1 MRQLV
6 QSVRSGELR
15 IVDAPD
21 PVIGPT
27 EVLVATTHSLVSAG
41 TERAVRKL
49 ASASLLQKA
58 RARPDLVKQV
68 IRKARAE
75 GVRSTFNTVQSR
87 LDDDMPL
94 GYSASGIA
102 VEVGEYVSGV
112 RPGMRVATGGAGHG
126 DLQVVAG
133 NLTVALPEAVEL
145 SDAAFATVASI
156 ALHGLRLAD
165 VGPGG
170 KVCVIGLGLIGQL
183 TVRLA
188 LASGL
193 DVVGIDLRDWA
204 AQRATDSGALGLVEL
219 GEATTRVIRDWSR
232 GRGVDAVLLTA
243 ATTSSEPTRRATA
256 IARDR
261 ATIVVVGD
269 VGMELERT
277 PLYEKELTVKV
288 ARSYG
293 PGRYERAYEDWAID
307 YPIGHVRWTEGRN
320 LEAVLDLL
328 ASGRL
333 KVEDLVTH
341 RYDFSCASEAYNLL
355 SEPGAQYLGIQLD
368 YPSQRSTYR
377 PRAQRGTLSPGPND
391 RNIGV
396 IGAGNFARGV
406 LVPAIKES
414 GFGTIRAVASAR
426 GTSAV
431 KLADQLG
438 ANAMTTDEMLADE
451 SLGTVV
457 IATSHDTHAEL
468 TIRALE
474 AGKHVF
480 CEKPLAITEDEL
492 NRVEAAWRAS
502 GKRLQVGFNRR
513 HSPMLKR
520 AKEILG
526 DNGGP
531 LAIIYRISAGELP
544 EAHWFNDRRQAG
556 RLIGEACHFIDT
568 CNALAGHPPASV
580 QIATGDSSRREA
592 LLSHLFGLAVEYPCG
607 SIAMVLYVPGGH
619 PGTPKERIEIVG
631 RGHTIAIT
639 DYRQL
644 VVDGKEFTAQG
655 GKGHVEQFQQATACR
670 ERDTQSALITT
681 RAILETVASLVG
693 QNDQPRDLFFRYLR
707 SDTAE
712 TTGRTKE

>member
-6 QSVRSGELR
+6 QSVRSGDLR

-27 EVLVATTHSLVSAG
+27 EVLVATSHSLVSAG

-58 RARPDLVKQV
+58 KARPDLVKQV
-68 IRKARAE
+68 IKKARAE
-75 GVRSTFNTVQSR
+75 GIKSTFNTVQSR
-87 LDDDMPL
+87 LDEDMPL
-94 GYSASGIA
+94 GYSAAG
-102 VEVGEYVSGV
+102 VVLEVGEYVSGV

-133 NLTVALPEAVEL
+133 NLTVAVPDGVEL

-156 ALHGLRLAD
+156 ALHGLRLAE

-204 AQRATDSGALGLVEL
+204 AQKATDSGALGLLEQ
-219 GEATTRVIRDWSR
+219 GEATTRIVKEWSR

-243 ATTSSEPTRRATA
+243 ATPSSEPTRRAAA

-261 ATIVVVGD
+261 ANIVVVGD

-293 PGRYERAYEDWAID
+293 PGRYERAYEDWAVD

-320 LEAVLDLL
+320 LEAVLDLI

-333 KVEDLVTH
+333 KVDDLVTH
-341 RYDFSCASEAYNLL
+341 TYDFGRAADAYNLL
-355 SEPGAQYLGIQLD
+355 SEPGARYLGIQLE
-368 YPSQRSTYR
+368 YPSERSTYR
-377 PRAQRGTLSPGPND
+377 PKAPATPLSTGPND
-391 RNIGV
+391 RNLGL

-414 GFGTIRAVASAR
+414 GFGTIRAVASAG

-431 KLADQLG
+431 KLAEQVG
-438 ANAMTTDEMLADE
+438 ARAVTTDEILADE
-451 SLGTVV
+451 SIGTLV
-457 IATSHDTHAEL
+457 IATSHDTHAEM

-474 AGKHVF
+474 GGKNVF
-480 CEKPLAITEDEL
+480 CEKPLAITADEL
-492 NRVEAAWRAS
+492 QRVETAWRAS
-502 GKRLQVGFNRR
+502 GRRLQVGFNRQSAPMVAQVKDLLVRTAGPIVLSYRLNAGHLPPSHWYSDR
-513 HSPMLKR
+513 H
-520 AKEILG
+520 LG
-526 DNGGP
+526 
-531 LAIIYRISAGELP
+531 
-544 EAHWFNDRRQAG
+544 G
-556 RLIGEACHFIDT
+556 RLVGEACHFIDL
-568 CNALAGHPPASV
+568 CNFLIGGMPSDLAAFGDHQSEITTPVNFSILLFYPGGSTATISYSSDASV
-580 QIATGDSSRREA
+580 S
-592 LLSHLFGLAVEYPCG
+592 
-607 SIAMVLYVPGGH
+607 
-619 PGTPKERIEIVG
+619 TPKEAITIMG
-631 RGHTIAIT
+631 RGHTVEIEDFRHLT
-639 DYRQL
+639 
-644 VVDGKEFTAQG
+644 VDGQSVRSIV
-655 GKGHVEQFQQATACR
+655 GKGHLEQFTQAWSTEQTEAAI
-670 ERDTQSALITT
+670 QSMQTTLAAVTSLTSPLI
-681 RAILETVASLVG
+681 RSGPLVI
-693 QNDQPRDLFFRYLR
+693 PC
-707 SDTAE
+707 
-712 TTGRTKE
+712 

>member
-6 QSVRSGELR
+6 QSVRTGDLR

-27 EVLVATTHSLVSAG
+27 EVLVATTHSVLSAG

-49 ASASLLQKA
+49 ASGSLLQKA

-68 IRKARAE
+68 IRKARTE
-75 GVRSTFNTVQSR
+75 GVRTTLNTVQSR

-112 RPGMRVATGGAGHG
+112 RPGMRVATGGAGHS

-133 NLTVALPEAVEL
+133 NLTVALPESVEL

-156 ALHGLRLAD
+156 ALHGLRLAE
-165 VGPGG
+165 VGPGS

-204 AQRATDSGALGLVEL
+204 AQRATGSGAVGLVEQ
-219 GEATTRVIRDWSR
+219 GEATTRFVNEWSR

-243 ATTSSEPTRRATA
+243 ATPSSEPTRRAA
-256 IARDR
+256 GIARDR
-261 ATIVVVGD
+261 ANIVVVGD

-293 PGRYERAYEDWAID
+293 PGRYDRAYEDWAVD
-307 YPIGHVRWTEGRN
+307 YPIGQVRWTEGRN
-320 LEAVLDLL
+320 LEAVLDLI

-333 KVEDLVTH
+333 KVDDLVTH
-341 RYDFSCASEAYNLL
+341 RYDFDFASEAYNLL
-355 SEPGAQYLGIQLD
+355 SEPGARYLGIQLE
-368 YPSQRSTYR
+368 YPSQRPTYR
-377 PRAQRGTLSPGPND
+377 PAAPRLTVSSGLND
-391 RNIGV
+391 RNLGM

-406 LVPAIKES
+406 LVPAIRKS
-414 GFGTIRAVASAR
+414 GFGTVRAVASAG

-431 KLADQLG
+431 KLAEQVG
-438 ANAMTTDEMLADE
+438 ARAVTTDEILADD
-451 SLGTVV
+451 SIGTVV

-480 CEKPLAITEDEL
+480 CEKPLAVTENEL
-492 NRVEAAWRAS
+492 DAVEAAWRTS
-502 GKRLQVGFNRR
+502 KGRLRVGFNRR
-513 HSPMLKR
+513 HAPMVER
-520 AKEILG
+520 AVQALG
-526 DNGGP
+526 DSVGP
-531 LAIIYRISAGELP
+531 LVVTYRVNAGELP
-544 EAHWFNDRRQAG
+544 ERHWYNDRRHGG
-556 RLIGEACHFIDT
+556 RLIGEICHFIDT
-568 CNALAGHPPASV
+568 CNLFGGDAPAAVRVVSE
-580 QIATGDSSRREA
+580 SSAYREA
-592 LLSHLFGLAVEYPCG
+592 ILGHNFALLLEYPSG
-607 SIAMVLYVPGGH
+607 TLASITYAAGGH
-619 PGTPKERIEIVG
+619 VGTAKERIEILG
-631 RGHTIAIT
+631 RGHTVLIE
-639 DYRQL
+639 DFVQL
-644 VVDGKEFTAQG
+644 TIDGQRTSSAQD
-655 GKGHVEQFQQATACR
+655 KGHARQFATMEDGGGDAI
-670 ERDTQSALITT
+670 ATT
-681 RAILETVASLVG
+681 RAALRAVAAIVG
-693 QNDQPRDLFFRYLR
+693 YE
-707 SDTAE
+707 SMEAE
-712 TTGRTKE
+712 R

>member
-58 RARPDLVKQV
+58 KARPDLVKQV
-68 IRKARAE
+68 IRKARTE
-75 GVRSTFNTVQSR
+75 GIKSTFNTVQSR
-87 LDDDMPL
+87 LDEDMPL
-94 GYSASGIA
+94 GYSGAGIA
-102 VEVGEYVSGV
+102 IQVGEYVSGV

-133 NLTVALPEAVEL
+133 NLTVAVPDSVES

-204 AQRATDSGALGLVEL
+204 AQKATDSGALGLVEQ
-219 GEATTRVIRDWSR
+219 GEATTRIVKEWSR

-243 ATTSSEPTRRATA
+243 ATPSSEPTRRAAA

-293 PGRYERAYEDWAID
+293 PGRYERAYEEWAVD

-320 LEAVLDLL
+320 LEAVLDLI

-333 KVEDLVTH
+333 KVDDLVTH
-341 RYDFSCASEAYNLL
+341 RYAFDRATDAYDLL
-355 SEPGAQYLGIQLD
+355 SQQGAQYLGIQLE
-368 YPSQRSTYR
+368 YPTDRPTYR
-377 PRAQRGTLSPGPND
+377 PKPATVAVKSGPND
-391 RNIGV
+391 RNIGL

-414 GFGTIRAVASAR
+414 GFGTIRAVASAG

-431 KLADQLG
+431 KLAEQLG
-438 ANAMTTDEMLADE
+438 ARAVTTEEILADE
-451 SLGTVV
+451 SIGTVV
-457 IATSHDTHAEL
+457 IATSHDTHADL
-468 TIRALE
+468 TIRALQ
-474 AGKHVF
+474 AGKNVF

-492 NRVEAAWRAS
+492 DAVESAWRAS

-513 HSPMLKR
+513 HSPMLLR
-520 AKEILG
+520 AKEVLG
-526 DNGGP
+526 ERGGP
-531 LAIIYRISAGELP
+531 LVIAYRVQAGELP
-544 EAHWFNDRRQAG
+544 ESHWYHDRAVGG
-556 RLIGEACHFIDT
+556 RLLGEVCHFVDT
-568 CNALAGHPPASV
+568 VLALVEGEVTQVAALSSSSTSATTCSDLVLAIRMSCGSVASV
-580 QIATGDSSRREA
+580 VYASAGNPSTS
-592 LLSHLFGLAVEYPCG
+592 
-607 SIAMVLYVPGGH
+607 
-619 PGTPKERIEIVG
+619 KERLEVLG
-631 RGHTIAIT
+631 RGRTVLIDDFRAMS
-639 DYRQL
+639 
-644 VVDGKEFTAQG
+644 VDGKPVDTAP
-655 GKGHVEQFQQATACR
+655 GKGHAQQFASSSEAAGTSAISTSR
-670 ERDTQSALITT
+670 AVLSALS
-681 RAILETVASLVG
+681 AICA
-693 QNDQPRDLFFRYLR
+693 Q
-707 SDTAE
+707 
-712 TTGRTKE
+712 

>member
-6 QSVRSGELR
+6 QSVRSGDLR

-21 PVIGPT
+21 PIIGPT

-75 GVRSTFNTVQSR
+75 GIRSTFNTVQSR
-87 LDDDMPL
+87 LDEDMPL
-94 GYSASGIA
+94 GYSSAGIA
-102 VEVGEYVSGV
+102 IEVGEHVSWV

-133 NLTVALPEAVEL
+133 NLTVPIPEGVE
-145 SDAAFATVASI
+145 DADASFATVAAI

-193 DVVGIDLRDWA
+193 DVVGIDLREWA
-204 AQRATDSGALGLVEL
+204 AERATESGALGLVEA
-219 GEATTRVIRDWSR
+219 GDATTRIVLEWSR

-243 ATTSSEPTRRATA
+243 ATPSSEPTKRAAA

-261 ATIVVVGD
+261 ANIVVVGD

-293 PGRYERAYEDWAID
+293 PGRYERAYEEWAVD
-307 YPIGHVRWTEGRN
+307 YPVGQVRWTEGRN
-320 LEAVLDLL
+320 LEAVLDLI
-328 ASGRL
+328 ASKRL
-333 KVEDLVTH
+333 TVADLVTH
-341 RYDFSCASEAYNLL
+341 HFPFATATDAYAVLGQ
-355 SEPGAQYLGIQLD
+355 PDAKYLGIQLD
-368 YPSQRSTYR
+368 YPSERKQRPKHVPT
-377 PRAQRGTLSPGPND
+377 RAAAGPND
-391 RNIGV
+391 RNIGL

-414 GFGTIRAVASAR
+414 GLGTIRLVASAG
-426 GTSAV
+426 GTSAA

-438 ANAMTTDEMLADE
+438 AKAVTTDELLADE
-451 SLGTVV
+451 SIGPRG
-457 IATSHDTHAEL
+457 HRHEPRQTHADL
-468 TIRALE
+468 TVRALN

-480 CEKPLAITEDEL
+480 CEKPLALTEAEL
-492 NRVEAAWRAS
+492 EQVEEAWRAS
-502 GKRLQVGFNRR
+502 GRQLQVGLNRR
-513 HSPMLKR
+513 HSPWIQK
-520 AKEILG
+520 AKDALG
-526 DNGGP
+526 QSGGP
-531 LAIIYRISAGELP
+531 LVITYRVNAGALP
-544 EAHWFNDRRQAG
+544 ERHWYNDRRMGG
-556 RLIGEACHFIDT
+556 RLLGELCHFIDT
-568 CNALAGHPPASV
+568 CSELTGSNPAWSTCAAGGSGPSLLVHDLA
-580 QIATGDSSRREA
+580 A
-592 LLSHLFGLAVEYPCG
+592 LLRYPNGCIG
-607 SIAMVLYVPGGH
+607 VISYSAGGYEA
-619 PGTPKERIEIVG
+619 TPKERIEILG
-631 RGHTIAIT
+631 RGHTIVIDDFRSIEVDQRIIT
-639 DYRQL
+639 GDANKGHTAQL
-644 VVDGKEFTAQG
+644 VSFLQTSASET
-655 GKGHVEQFQQATACR
+655 
-670 ERDTQSALITT
+670 ERALATT
-681 RAILETVASLVG
+681 RVALQLVASLS
-693 QNDQPRDLFFRYLR
+693 Q
-707 SDTAE
+707 E
-712 TTGRTKE
+712 

>member
-41 TERAVRKL
+41 TERAVRAL

-58 RARPDLVKQV
+58 KARPDLVKQV
-68 IRKARAE
+68 IRRARSE
-75 GVRSTFNTVQSR
+75 GIKSTLNTVQAR
-87 LDDDMPL
+87 LDEDMPL
-94 GYSASGIA
+94 GYSGSGIA
-102 VEVGEYVSGV
+102 VQVGEYVSGV

-133 NLTVALPEAVEL
+133 NLTVPVPDVVDS

-156 ALHGLRLAD
+156 ALHGLRLAE

-188 LASGL
+188 MASGL
-193 DVVGIDLRDWA
+193 DVVGIDVRDWA
-204 AQRATDSGALGLVEL
+204 AQRATDAGALGLVEQ
-219 GEATTRVIRDWSR
+219 GEATTRIIMEWSR
-232 GRGVDAVLLTA
+232 GRGVDAVLLGA
-243 ATTSSEPTRRATA
+243 ATPSSEPTRRATA

-261 ATIVVVGD
+261 ANIVVVGD

-277 PLYEKELTVKV
+277 PLYEKELTVRV

-293 PGRYERAYEDWAID
+293 PGRYERAYEDWAVD

-320 LEAVLDLL
+320 LEAVLDLI

-333 KVEDLVTH
+333 KVNDLVTH
-341 RYDFSCASEAYNLL
+341 RFDFSQAKDAYDLL
-355 SEPGAQYLGIQLD
+355 GEQGAQYLGIQLE
-368 YPSQRSTYR
+368 YPTDRLTYR
-377 PRAQRGTLSPGPND
+377 PKPQKVSVKSGPND
-391 RNIGV
+391 RNIGL

-414 GFGTIRAVASAR
+414 GFGTICAVASAG

-438 ANAMTTDEMLADE
+438 AQALNTEEILADE
-451 SLGTVV
+451 SIGTVV
-457 IATSHDTHAEL
+457 IATSHDTHADL
-468 TIRALE
+468 TIRAFE

-492 NRVEAAWRAS
+492 DRVEAAWRAS
-502 GKRLQVGFNRR
+502 GKRLQVGFNRS
-513 HSPMLKR
+513 HSEMAQRTLDLFR
-520 AKEILG
+520 QGA
-526 DNGGP
+526 GP
-531 LAIIYRISAGELP
+531 LVANYRINAGHLP
-544 EAHWFNDRRQAG
+544 ERHWYNDRRQGG
-556 RLIGEACHFIDT
+556 RLIGEVCHFVDT
-568 CNALAGHPPASV
+568 L
-580 QIATGDSSRREA
+580 
-592 LLSHLFGLAVEYPCG
+592 LAVIDADLLDLRAVAAGMPATATSADLALVLSTSDG
-607 SIAMVLYVPGGH
+607 SIASIAYSSGGH
-619 PGTPKERIEIVG
+619 PSTPKERLEIMG
-631 RGHTIAIT
+631 RGHTVIIDDFRSMT
-639 DYRQL
+639 IDGRQCR
-644 VVDGKEFTAQG
+644 VSP
-655 GKGHVEQFQQATACR
+655 GKGHAQQLLIAPYG
-670 ERDTQSALITT
+670 SAFGAISTSRAVLRALASIT
-681 RAILETVASLVG
+681 S
-693 QNDQPRDLFFRYLR
+693 P
-707 SDTAE
+707 
-712 TTGRTKE
+712 

>member
-6 QSVRSGELR
+6 QSVRFGELR

-27 EVLVATTHSLVSAG
+27 EVLVATSHSLVSAG

-58 RARPDLVKQV
+58 KARPDLVKQV
-68 IRKARAE
+68 IKKARAE
-75 GVRSTFNTVQSR
+75 GIRSTFNTVQSR
-87 LDDDMPL
+87 LDEDMPL
-94 GYSASGIA
+94 GYSASGVV

-133 NLTVALPEAVEL
+133 NLTVAVPDEVEL
-145 SDAAFATVASI
+145 SDAAFATIASI
-156 ALHGLRLAD
+156 ALHGLRLAE

-193 DVVGIDLRDWA
+193 DVVGIDLREWA
-204 AQRATDSGALGLVEL
+204 AQRATDSGALGLVEQD
-219 GEATTRVIRDWSR
+219 EATTRIVNEWSR

-243 ATTSSEPTRRATA
+243 ATPSSKPTRRAAA

-261 ATIVVVGD
+261 ASIVVVGD

-277 PLYEKELTVKV
+277 PLYEKELTVRV

-293 PGRYERAYEDWAID
+293 PGRYERAYEDWAVD

-333 KVEDLVTH
+333 KVDDLVTH
-341 RYDFSCASEAYNLL
+341 RYDFSRAADAYNLL

-368 YPSQRSTYR
+368 YRALRPTYR
-377 PRAQRGTLSPGPND
+377 PKGPSVAVSSGPND
-391 RNIGV
+391 RNLGL

-414 GFGTIRAVASAR
+414 GFGTIRAVASAG

-431 KLADQLG
+431 KLADQVG
-438 ANAMTTDEMLADE
+438 ARAVTTEEILANE
-451 SLGTVV
+451 SIGTVV

-480 CEKPLAITEDEL
+480 CEKPLAMSTEDID
-492 NRVEAAWRAS
+492 RVEAAWHAS
-502 GKRLQVGFNRR
+502 GRRLRVGFNRR
-513 HSPMLKR
+513 HSPMVR
-520 AKEILG
+520 SMQEVFG
-526 DNGGP
+526 PRGGP
-531 LAIIYRISAGELP
+531 LAIGYRVNAGELP
-544 EAHWFNDRRQAG
+544 EKHWYNDRREGG
-556 RLIGEACHFIDT
+556 RLIGEVCHFIDT
-568 CNALAGHPPASV
+568 CNAIIGESPLNVRVTSN
-580 QIATGDSSRREA
+580 RNEKREA
-592 LLSHLFGLAVEYPCG
+592 LLGHHVGLMLDYPSG
-607 SIAMVLYVPGGH
+607 SVALIAYASGGH
-619 PGTPKERIEIVG
+619 SGTPKERIEVLG
-631 RGHTIAIT
+631 RGHTVVIDDFVELT
-639 DYRQL
+639 
-644 VVDGKEFTAQG
+644 VDGQRKSHAQN
-655 GKGHVEQFQQATACR
+655 KGHTEQFLAPYADTA
-670 ERDTQSALITT
+670 SAIATT
-681 RAILETVASLVG
+681 RVSIEAVASILGPATG
-693 QNDQPRDLFFRYLR
+693 QRPQFDRKAQR
-707 SDTAE
+707 
-712 TTGRTKE
+712 